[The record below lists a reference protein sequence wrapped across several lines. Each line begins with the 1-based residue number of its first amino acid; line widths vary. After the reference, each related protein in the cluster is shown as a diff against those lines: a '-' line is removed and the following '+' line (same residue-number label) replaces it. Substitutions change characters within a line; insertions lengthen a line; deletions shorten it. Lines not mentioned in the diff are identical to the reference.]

1 MAKSNMRLFDIE
13 LEALKV
19 KLELLIYINE
29 ETMTTPFDDY
39 QEQRKKLE
47 EQIQQLSIGGNK

>member
-19 KLELLIYINE
+19 KLELLIYMNE
-29 ETMTTPFDDY
+29 ETMITPFDDY